1 MARDLAEVE
10 TVARRAVS
18 LLQSQIP
25 LTQAYLF
32 GSYVEGTAREDSD
45 IDVAVFSQA
54 VDTMN
59 FSERANLAIEV
70 ERLVDVPVELHL
82 FGTKSLADARPS
94 NFFGFLRRYGKPL
107 V

>member
-10 TVARRAVS
+10 TVAKRAVS
-18 LLQSQIP
+18 LLRSHIP
-25 LTQAYLF
+25 LTRAYLF

-45 IDVAVFSQA
+45 IDVAVFSPA

-70 ERLVDVPVELHL
+70 ERQVDASVELHL
-82 FGTKSLADARPS
+82 FGAESLTEARPS
-94 NFFGFLRRYGKPL
+94 NFYGFLLAHGKPI